1 MGGITAYDFS
11 SSVAYREILGLGRQE
26 GRQEGRQ
33 TEASAITVRQLQRRC
48 GTLSSAQQAP
58 VFGRSPQRGLE
69 ALLDALLDFQGPEN
83 LNTWLSR
90 HAS

>member
-11 SSVAYREILGLGRQE
+11 SGVAYCEIFGLGRQE

-48 GTLSSAQQAP
+48 GTLSSAQQARYSGP
-58 VFGRSPQRGLE
+58 PLSAGSKLFSTPYSTSKGLRISTP
-69 ALLDALLDFQGPEN
+69 G
-83 LNTWLSR
+83 
-90 HAS
+90 

>member
-11 SSVAYREILGLGRQE
+11 SGVACREIFGLGRQE

-48 GTLSSAQQAP
+48 GTLKLCSTGPRIRALPSARARSS
-58 VFGRSPQRGLE
+58 
-69 ALLDALLDFQGPEN
+69 
-83 LNTWLSR
+83 SR
-90 HAS
+90 RPTRLPRA